1 LQQQDDADRYVQR
14 ATEGDIFILRLANP
28 PVNTLRSALRA
39 GLFAGVQAA
48 REAGAKAVVIVGTG
62 RMFCAGAELTE
73 MGKPR
78 VPPGLHDIAD
88 EIARFPGPV
97 VAGIHGGAYG
107 GGLELAL
114 ACHARVAA
122 KGTKLALPEVKR
134 GILPGGGGTQ
144 RMPRL
149 IGPIPAVRMIVSGEP
164 VTAEEAL
171 KLGFVDEVAEGDDI
185 EAAAIAFARRALAEG
200 RQFVLAKDRTDKIA
214 GADLAAF
221 DAEVE
226 TLLKRSRGML
236 APVNCAK
243 SVRAALT
250 EPFEQGLKTERALF
264 NELVHSEQSLA
275 LRHIFFAEREAQKVP
290 GIPPGTQTVKVKKAA
305 VIGAGTM
312 GGGISMCF
320 AAAGI
325 PVTIVEAN
333 AEALK
338 KGIERCAANW
348 RRSRN
353 APPEEEIQRRLSL
366 MNGTTDMAAIKD
378 ADLVIEA
385 VFEDIE
391 VKEKVFAELDRH
403 ARPGAIL
410 ASNTST
416 LDIDRIAR
424 ATKRPRDV
432 LGMHFFSPANIMRL
446 LEIVRGKES
455 SPEAIATA
463 IEVGKAIGKVPVV
476 VGNCD
481 GFVGNR
487 MTGKRGP
494 QIEKLLAEGCL
505 PQDIDRV
512 MESYGMAMG
521 PLATGDLAGLD
532 IGAAVRRARGTVAPI
547 ADAIVAAGR
556 YGQKTGKG
564 WYRYDENRKR
574 HPDPEVERIIVET
587 SQRLGITRRKISDE
601 EILDRVLLPM
611 VNEGARILEEGIA
624 TRASDIDVIF
634 IYGFGWPAWRGG
646 PMFWAD
652 RVGLKEVRDR
662 LARYAEATNDPNLK
676 PAALIERLAA
686 QGGSFA
692 SLDGGKSPLASATAA
707 AS

>member
-1 LQQQDDADRYVQR
+1 MQQQDEAHYVQH
-14 ATEGDIFILRLANP
+14 AAEGDIHILRLANP
-28 PVNTLRSALRA
+28 PVNTLRAALRA
-39 GLFAGVQAA
+39 ELVAGLNAA

-62 RMFCAGAELTE
+62 RMFSAGAEMTE
-73 MGKPR
+73 FGKPR
-78 VPPGLHDIAD
+78 VPPGLHDIAE

-149 IGPIPAVRMIVSGEP
+149 IGPIPALRMIVSGEP

-171 KLGFVDEVAEGDDI
+171 KLGFVDEVAEGDI
-185 EAAAIAFARRALAEG
+185 EAAAVAFARRALAEG
-200 RQFVLAKDRTDKIA
+200 HRFVLARDRTDKTA

-226 TLLKRSRGML
+226 ALLRRSRGML

-250 EPFEQGLKTERALF
+250 EPFDQGLQTERALF
-264 NELVHSEQSLA
+264 NELVNSEQSLA

-290 GIPPGTQTVKVKKAA
+290 GVPPGTPTVKVAKAA

-312 GGGISMCF
+312 GGGIAMCF

-325 PVTIVEAN
+325 PVTVVEAD
-333 AEALK
+333 AEALQ

-353 APPEEEIQRRLSL
+353 APPEEEIRRRLSL
-366 MNGTTDMAAIKD
+366 MTGTTDMAAVGD

-385 VFEDIE
+385 VFEDIG

-424 ATKRPRDV
+424 ATRRPRDV

-446 LEIVRGKES
+446 LEIVRGRET

-463 IEVGKAIGKVPVV
+463 MEVGKAIGKVPVV

-547 ADAIVAAGR
+547 ADALVAAGR

-564 WYRYDENRKR
+564 WYRYDENRRR
-574 HPDPEVERIIVET
+574 HPDPEVERIILET
-587 SQRLGITRRKISDE
+587 SQRLGITRRRISDE
-601 EILDRVLLPM
+601 EILDRLLLPM

-624 TRASDIDVIF
+624 TRASDIDVVF
-634 IYGFGWPAWRGG
+634 VHGFGWPAWRGG

-662 LARYAEATNDPNLK
+662 LARYAAATNDPNLQ
-676 PAALIERLAA
+676 PAPLIERLAA
-686 QGGSFA
+686 EGGSFA
-692 SLDGGKSPLASATAA
+692 GLDRARSPAA
-707 AS
+707 AAG